1 MFFFSEVA
9 PTMTA
14 CAKQYLRIAMAA
26 MLILICSCAVHK
38 QTAGT
43 KAPVREVVLKLNPG
57 ANNPRNSEGAFITL
71 KDGRILFV
79 YSHYTGMRS
88 GDHDPAYLAGRFS
101 SDGGKTWTTEDV
113 KIVEQEGDMNVMSVS
128 LLRLKSGEIAL
139 FYLKKNSTVDCIP
152 MVRFSKDEA
161 KTWTAPIPCITNRK
175 GYFVLNNDR
184 VIQLNNGRLMMAV
197 ALHTSP
203 QTPKWSDRAALFAY
217 YSDDNGR
224 TWIQGQQVPVPDGV
238 ITQEPGLV
246 ALKDGRVMMFIRAGG
261 GSQYVTYSKDQGAS
275 WINAVP
281 YNLKSPLS
289 PASIKRIPSTGDL
302 LAVWNHNDGTDPQ
315 IKGRRTP
322 LTIAISG
329 DEGRTWK
336 QITNLETDP
345 DGWYCYIAIHFY
357 KEDILLGYCAGSQ
370 KAKTYLSVTDIA
382 RVHLKT
388 LYKK

>member
-1 MFFFSEVA
+1 
-9 PTMTA
+9 MTVFL
-14 CAKQYLRIAMAA
+14 KRYFRVVMAGV
-26 MLILICSCAVHK
+26 LIVIGSCAAHK
-38 QTAGT
+38 KNAGT
-43 KAPVREVVLKLNPG
+43 GAPVREVVLKLSPG
-57 ANNPRNSEGAFITL
+57 PDNPRNSEGSFITL

-79 YSHYTGMRS
+79 YSHYTGMHS

-101 SDGGKTWTTEDV
+101 SDGGKTWTTDDV
-113 KIVEQEGDMNVMSVS
+113 KIVEQEGNMNVMSVS
-128 LLRLKSGEIAL
+128 LLRLKNGEIAL

-152 MVRFSKDEA
+152 MVRFSRDEA
-161 KTWTAPIPCITNRK
+161 KTWTEPLPCITNRK

-203 QTPKWSDRAALFAY
+203 EMPKWSNRAALFAY

-224 TWIQGQQVPVPDGV
+224 TWTQGKQVPVPEGV

-246 ALKDGRVMMFIRAGG
+246 ALKDGRVMMFIRASG
-261 GSQYVTYSKDQGAS
+261 GSQYVTYSDDQGAS
-275 WINAVP
+275 WISAVP
-281 YNLKSPLS
+281 YNLQSPLS

-302 LAVWNHNDGTDPQ
+302 LAVWNNNDGTDPQ
-315 IKGRRTP
+315 IKDKRTP
-322 LTIAISG
+322 LTMAISN

-336 QITNLETDP
+336 QITNLETDS

-357 KEDILLGYCAGSQ
+357 KDHILLGYCAGSQ

>member
-1 MFFFSEVA
+1 
-9 PTMTA
+9 
-14 CAKQYLRIAMAA
+14 
-26 MLILICSCAVHK
+26 MLICMPALICSCAAHK
-38 QTAGT
+38 KTAGT
-43 KAPVREVVLKLNPG
+43 AAPVREVVMKLSPG
-57 ANNPRNSEGAFITL
+57 PDNPRNSEGAFITL

-101 SDGGKTWTTEDV
+101 SDGGKTWTAEDV
-113 KIVEQEGDMNVMSVS
+113 KIVEQEGNMNVMSVS
-128 LLRLKSGEIAL
+128 LLRLKNGEIAL

-161 KTWTAPIPCITNRK
+161 KTWTAPMPCITNRK

-203 QTPKWSDRAALFAY
+203 ENPKWSERAALFAY

-224 TWIQGQQVPVPDGV
+224 TWTQGKQVPVPDGV

-246 ALKDGRVMMFIRAGG
+246 ALKDGRVMMFIRASG
-261 GSQYVTYSKDQGAS
+261 GSQYVTYSNDQGAS
-275 WINAVP
+275 WISAVP

-302 LAVWNHNDGTDPQ
+302 LAVWNNNDGTDPQ
-315 IKGRRTP
+315 IKGKRTP
-322 LTIAISG
+322 LTMAISS
-329 DEGRTWK
+329 DEGHTWK
-336 QITNLETDP
+336 QVTNLETDP

-357 KEDILLGYCAGSQ
+357 KSDVLLSYCAGSQ
-370 KAKTYLSVTDIA
+370 KAQTYLSVTDVS